1 MHTYFNHNESVGI
14 ESKLLHSNLLEDNL
28 DDAKK
33 LIIGTFNYMVER
45 ITEQESMHFSTLFTR
60 IAYAGQRYALPSFEL
75 YIYHKFRRSTTQN
88 DIDAQ
93 DLRLGIWSSLS
104 LLSYF
109 GEVSEKTNLYLKKH
123 RPPKHKNKSTFTQ
136 FTRVISGILYDLDF
150 ELSEASFISNQ
161 EGAIEYKVLF
171 NRDDSNEPFT
181 ASLLSANE
189 LFNGRFTCNLIDVDI
204 EEGNKLI
211 PKAFVILP
219 DYLIDVS
226 SVAECF
232 DYQGTSCTTYLTRKI
247 LPSESSIHLLVGNIV
262 NYFLDKICSNPSVL
276 FKQLVPE
283 FFKLYPLEF
292 STYDD
297 QTIRELI
304 SKVEL
309 HFNHLKRTVTEEF
322 TKQGIVANDAY
333 LEPSFFSQ
341 DYGLQGRLDL
351 FHRHRSR
358 QKSDIVELKSGKIFR
373 PNIYGIN
380 ANHYIQTLL
389 YDLLIKSSFGEHSKI
404 SNYIL
409 YSALDKLN
417 LKYAPSIRSQQHDAL
432 RLRNELVCLEYTLER
447 TEDLSIDKLL
457 QNTIENEPKGFVK
470 RDIALVNHIFLA
482 ASPLEKAYYHHL
494 LSFVAREHHLAKI
507 GIHGEDRNNGLA
519 SLWLD
524 DRESKLSRF
533 ALLDHLYIVD
543 NQATASV
550 PTIVLEQDP
559 RHRRISSFR
568 AGDIVVLY
576 PAHTDRHVVLRE
588 QVFKCNIIAINDNQ
602 VTIKLRSPQH
612 NIQLFDQY
620 ENWNIEPD
628 FLDSSFN
635 SMYRSLFDFLQA
647 EPTYKE
653 LILGIRPPQSLRNA
667 INIPE
672 YPILHQ
678 QKEVLQDLLSAKDYY
693 LLWGPPGT
701 GKTSFMLK
709 YAVQYLYEET
719 DQQILLIA
727 YTNRAVDE
735 ICRAISD
742 IPSVKESGFL
752 KIGSK
757 HSTDPTFRKHLLH
770 EQIDR
775 CTNRK
780 QIREF
785 VDQQRIV
792 VGTVSSIQSKST
804 LFALKSFDTIIVDE
818 ASQIIEPMLVGLLQK
833 ASKFILIGDHKQ
845 LPAVVVQDEKH
856 SEVKDQSLIDIG
868 LHNMRD
874 SLYERLLKNAHVNQW
889 YHAFGILTQQGRMHK
904 SLLQFPNQYFYESK
918 LRIIP
923 NIDRLA
929 IDTIKSNHASLSQAV
944 LTNRTLYIDTPV
956 DDEFDIKTNLY
967 ESLMVSKILDVI
979 PQDHSKT
986 IGIITPYK
994 AQIAKI
1000 KRQLTNDGLYHDGIT
1015 IDTVERYQG
1024 SARDI
1029 IIISLCTNVARQ
1041 MNRLSQTNA
1050 DGVDRKLNVALTRA
1064 REQIIILGNREVLAH
1079 AKIYNE
1085 LINSYT
1091 EYHAD
1096 F

>member
-1 MHTYFNHNESVGI
+1 MQKYFDHQESRRL
-14 ESKLLHSNLLEDNL
+14 EAKLLEASIPGANHGRRE
-28 DDAKK
+28 K
-33 LIIGTFNYMVER
+33 LIISIFHHIVER

-60 IAYAGQRYALPSFEL
+60 IAYAGQRHALPSFEL
-75 YIYHKFRRSTTQN
+75 YIYHRFRRSIKKN
-88 DIDAQ
+88 EINSQ
-93 DLRLGIWSSLS
+93 DLELGIWSSLS
-104 LLSYF
+104 LLSFF
-109 GEVSEKTNLYLKKH
+109 GELSSKANTYLNQ
-123 RPPKHKNKSTFTQ
+123 HKPQKYKSRSKYTQ
-136 FTRVISGILYDLDF
+136 FTRVISGILYDLNF
-150 ELSEASFISNQ
+150 ETYEASFLSSQ
-161 EGAIEYKVLF
+161 EGDIEYKVLF
-171 NRDDSNEPFT
+171 NINDSNEPFT
-181 ASLLSANE
+181 ESLFAADK
-189 LFNGRFTCNLIDVDI
+189 LFKGRFTCNLIDVDI
-204 EEGNKLI
+204 EEDHKLI
-211 PKAFVILP
+211 PKAFVLLP

-226 SVAECF
+226 SIAECF
-232 DYQGTSCTTYLTRKI
+232 DYQGTSCTSYLTRKI
-247 LPSESSIHLLVGNIV
+247 LPSEPSIHLLIGNIV
-262 NYFLDKICSNPSVL
+262 NFFLDKICSDQEIQ
-276 FKQLVPE
+276 FKSLIPD

-297 QTIRELI
+297 QTVRELI
-304 SKVEL
+304 AKVEI
-309 HFNHLKRTVTEEF
+309 HFRQLKRTVTEEF
-322 TKQGIVANDAY
+322 TKQGIIASDAY

-351 FHRHRSR
+351 FHRHDSR

-409 YSALDKLN
+409 YSGLDKLN

-432 RLRNELVCLEYTLER
+432 RIRNELICLEYTI
-447 TEDLSIDKLL
+447 EDYESLQINELL
-457 QNTIENEPKGFVK
+457 TNSLKSEPKGFVK
-470 RDIALVNHIFLA
+470 RDIAKINDVFVA
-482 ASPLEKAYYHHL
+482 ASDLEKRYYHHL

-533 ALLDHLYIVD
+533 ALLDHLHIIE
-543 NQATASV
+543 NQAAETV
-550 PTIVLEQDP
+550 PIVILEQDP
-559 RHRRISSFR
+559 RYRRISSFR

-576 PAHTDRHVVLRE
+576 PAHTARHVVLRE
-588 QVFKCNIIAINDNQ
+588 QIFKCNIIDINDHQ
-602 VTIKLRSPQH
+602 ITIKLRSPQN
-612 NIQLFDQY
+612 NIRLFEQY

-635 SMYRSLFDFLQA
+635 GMYRNLFRFLQA
-647 EPTYKE
+647 APHYKA
-653 LILGIRPPQSLRNA
+653 LILGIDAPRKHANTVTLPD
-667 INIPE
+667 
-672 YPILHQ
+672 YPILSHQ
-678 QKEVLQDLLSAKDYY
+678 RSVLGDLLSARDYY

-701 GKTSFMLK
+701 GKTSYMLK
-709 YAVQYLYEET
+709 YAVQYLFEQT

-735 ICRAISD
+735 ICQAIYS
-742 IPSVKESGFL
+742 IPSVQDSGFL

-757 HSTDPTFRKHLLH
+757 HSTDPKFRPFLLH
-770 EQIDR
+770 EQIENFD
-775 CTNRK
+775 NRK

-785 VDQQRIV
+785 VDHQRIV
-792 VGTVSSIQSKST
+792 VATVSSIQSKST
-804 LFALKSFDTIIVDE
+804 LFALKKFDTIIVDE
-818 ASQIIEPMLVGLLQK
+818 ASQIIEPMLVGLLCK
-833 ASKFILIGDHKQ
+833 GSKFILIGDHKQ
-845 LPAVVVQDEKH
+845 LPAVVVQEEEFSQVSDE
-856 SEVKDQSLIDIG
+856 SLNQIG
-868 LHNMRD
+868 LVDMRD
-874 SLYERLLKNAHVNQW
+874 SLYERLLKNAQSNQW
-889 YHAFGILTQQGRMHK
+889 NHAYGILTHQGRMHK
-904 SLLQFPNQYFYESK
+904 TLLDFPNQSFYDGH
-918 LRIIP
+918 LHIIP
-923 NIDRLA
+923 DIKRLYIDPLISENNSLA
-929 IDTIKSNHASLSQAV
+929 KAIK
-944 LTNRTLYIDTPV
+944 TNRTLYIDTPI

-979 PQDHSKT
+979 PRDHSKT

-1000 KRQLTNDGLYHDGIT
+1000 KRQLVNDNLYDEGLT

-1041 MNRLSQTNA
+1041 MHRLSKTNS

-1064 REQIIILGNREVLAH
+1064 REQIIILGNREVLSNSE
-1079 AKIYNE
+1079 IYTQ

-1091 EYHAD
+1091 EYHYD